1 MPAIGFGV
9 LHFAVALFFAIH
21 AMRNRQQMYWLI
33 ILFTFPI
40 LGSLVYFFA
49 VYLPGSKMERGVK
62 KMASATAKS
71 IVASLDPTRELR
83 EAKEIFDYTPTA
95 QNQMRLAAAQYGVG
109 QFSDAVKNYEACLN
123 GPFSS
128 DVEMRFGAALAYIG
142 NGQHPQAITHLEA
155 IRKESPAFKPEEI
168 ALTLARTLTASGRK
182 ADAKAEL
189 AAANARFGNVEVRA
203 EYAIAL
209 VADGQIRQATEIR
222 EEIGRDMKRWSSH
235 TSDLYT
241 PVIRRL
247 DAALGAASKL

>member
-1 MPAIGFGV
+1 MPVIGFGV
-9 LHFAVALFFAIH
+9 LHFALALFFAIH
-21 AMRNRQQMYWLI
+21 AMRNQRQMYWLI

-49 VYLPGSKMERGVK
+49 IFLPGSKVERGVK

-71 IVASLDPTRELR
+71 IVATLDPTRELR

-95 QNQMRLAAAQYGVG
+95 QNQMRLAAAQYGMAH
-109 QFSDAVKNYEACLN
+109 FSDAVKNYEACLN

-155 IRKESPAFKPEEI
+155 IRKENPSFKPEEI
-168 ALTLARTLTASGRK
+168 ALTLARTFTASGRQ

-189 AAANARFGNVEVRA
+189 TAANAKFGNVEVRA

-209 VADGQIRQATEIR
+209 VAVGEVRQATEIR

-235 TSDLYT
+235 TSELYM

-247 DAALGAASKL
+247 DAALGAATKG